1 MKDLLSRFIFE
12 QHQVRG
18 ELVSLASA
26 YQQTINGHQYP
37 AHIKTLIGE
46 ALSAVALLTATLKME
61 GKVSLQL
68 QGGEG
73 LKLLLV
79 ECTHEMKLRGVA
91 HPAEISEPGFASLV
105 KGGQMIITIA
115 PNKGQRYQGIV
126 PLEADSLANCIAAY
140 FEQSEQLST
149 RLYLYADDELAAGF
163 LLQQMPASENE
174 QESEDDTWT
183 HLTTLADTLKED
195 EALTLSHQEIIHRL
209 YHEESIRMFDPAL
222 INFKCECSKERC
234 EASLTTVSVEEL
246 MDIIQQDSE
255 INMTCDFCRTEYI
268 FDENDVKRIHSG
280 FPNIVGNA

>member
-26 YQQTINGHQYP
+26 YQQTTKGHQYP
-37 AHIKTLIGE
+37 EHIKTLIGE
-46 ALSAVALLTATLKME
+46 ALSAVALLTATLKMQ

-79 ECTHEMKLRGVA
+79 ECTHEMNLRGVA
-91 HPAEISEPGFASLV
+91 HPGETSEPDFASLV

-115 PNKGQRYQGIV
+115 PAKGQRYQGIV
-126 PLEADSLANCIAAY
+126 PLEADSLASCIAAY

-149 RLYLYADDELAAGF
+149 RLYFYADNDFAAGF
-163 LLQQMPASENE
+163 MLQQMPANQQEK
-174 QESEDDTWT
+174 ESEDDTWT
-183 HLTTLADTLKED
+183 HLTTLADTLKSE
-195 EALTLSHQEIIHRL
+195 EALGLSHQEIIHRL

-222 INFKCECSKERC
+222 VNFECECSQARC
-234 EASLTTVSVEEL
+234 EASLTTVSIEEL
-246 MDIIQQDSE
+246 MDIIQQDSQ

>member
-18 ELVSLASA
+18 ELVSLANA
-26 YQQTINGHQYP
+26 YQQTIGGHQYP
-37 AHIKTLIGE
+37 KHIKTLLGE
-46 ALSAVALLTATLKME
+46 ALSAVTLLTATLKME

-79 ECTHEMKLRGVA
+79 ECTHDMNLRGVA
-91 HPAEISEPGFASLV
+91 HPGETCEPDFASIV

-115 PNKGQRYQGIV
+115 PSKGQRYQGIV
-126 PLEADSLANCIAAY
+126 PLESDSLAQCIAAY

-149 RLYLYADDELAAGF
+149 RLYLYADNDHAAGF
-163 LLQQMPASENE
+163 LLQQMPASEQE

-183 HLTTLADTLKED
+183 HLITLADTLKSD
-195 EALTLSHQEIIHRL
+195 EALNLSHQEVIHRL
-209 YHEESIRMFDPAL
+209 YHEESIRMFDPA
-222 INFKCECSKERC
+222 IVHFKCECSQARC
-234 EASLTTVSVEEL
+234 EASLTTVSIDEL
-246 MDIIQQDSE
+246 MDIIQQESQ
-255 INMTCDFCRTEYI
+255 INMTCDFCLTEYV